1 MYVKSLN
8 PNKILIMVIS
18 QRGLYERTVAKYGTE
33 AATNMGVP
41 TSEIRL
47 LKLGADEET
56 IFRSIFVPKT
66 LKEK

>member
-41 TSEIRL
+41 TSEVRL
-47 LKLGADEET
+47 LNLVLS
-56 IFRSIFVPKT
+56 RN
-66 LKEK
+66 

>member
-1 MYVKSLN
+1 
-8 PNKILIMVIS
+8 
-18 QRGLYERTVAKYGTE
+18 
-33 AATNMGVP
+33 MGVP

-66 LKEK
+66 LKEKMIVPVYFSVDWHVL